1 MCSRGKEERTLAKV
15 ESQATGGDEREEG
28 DELYGLSVT
37 MRLLLCALEWVG
49 QKRFE
54 KMNSVACYVFKN
66 LSMDTSL

>member
-1 MCSRGKEERTLAKV
+1 MKGKKET
-15 ESQATGGDEREEG
+15 
-28 DELYGLSVT
+28 ELYGLSVT

-54 KMNSVACYVFKN
+54 KVNSVACYVFKN